1 MFGSKVEFT
10 RTKIV
15 NKCVS
20 GSTHNAVSQC
30 FVKFAETT
38 DKKCIHSIGWRVKD
52 SSITKKDLKKMYS
65 NLGMKQPSE
74 SEIET
79 MFTIENVNHSEKGI
93 SFTQFLN
100 ILAKEFLLVED
111 RLSIYEALQVFLA
124 KGNYKS
130 FKDELQIDLD
140 ELKDACCSVRMNDGN
155 RLSRSSFDELVKG
168 FVLETIDGKKVFL
181 ASKWM
186 SAYID

>member
-1 MFGSKVEFT
+1 MSYLNALSNSQRQQIRNAFT
-10 RTKIV
+10 LLDGE
-15 NKCVS
+15 S
-20 GSTHNAVSQC
+20 
-30 FVKFAETT
+30 
-38 DKKCIHSIGWRVKD
+38 KD
-52 SSITKKDLKKMYS
+52 SSITKEDLKKMYS

-93 SFTQFLN
+93 SFTQFSN
-100 ILAKEFLLVED
+100 ILAKEFSLVED
-111 RLSIYEALQVFLA
+111 RLSIYEALQVFSA

-168 FVLETIDGKKVFL
+168 FVSETIDGKKVFL

>member
-1 MFGSKVEFT
+1 MLYL
-10 RTKIV
+10 
-15 NKCVS
+15 
-20 GSTHNAVSQC
+20 NALSNSQRQQIRNA
-30 FVKFAETT
+30 FALLDGE
-38 DKKCIHSIGWRVKD
+38 SKD
-52 SSITKKDLKKMYS
+52 SSITKEDLKKMYS

-74 SEIET
+74 SEIEA

-140 ELKDACCSVRMNDGN
+140 ELKDACCSVRMNEGN